1 MVQVSNLGSDCCG
14 ERDVGGRA
22 GRNLRQGHPL
32 TPHPVPSLGSCISA
46 ALALGPCWVSSRPCP
61 CLAMHLIDPNPNPA
75 PWAGFLTQTCLITM
89 GFEDWDS
96 GLTLASMPSLPSS
109 LAGAMGRVLPCRTP
123 WGFPGAPS
131 PWPQGT
137 TGPCSAPM
145 LGACDHL

>member
-1 MVQVSNLGSDCCG
+1 MVQTVVEKETWVEELEETSDT
-14 ERDVGGRA
+14 A
-22 GRNLRQGHPL
+22 
-32 TPHPVPSLGSCISA
+32 TPSPPTPSLLLGA
-46 ALALGPCWVSSRPCP
+46 AFQQLSLLVHSQPCP
-61 CLAMHLIDPNPNPA
+61 CLTIHLIDPNPNPA

-96 GLTLASMPSLPSS
+96 GLTLSSMPSLPSS
-109 LAGAMGRVLPCRTP
+109 LAGAMGRVLPCWTP

-137 TGPCSAPM
+137 AGPCNAPM